1 MLWASV
7 RARMCACTWMPATY
21 FFVGMSCFFFFFFFF
36 FFFRCLCAY
45 AACKFFFNNFKEK
58 SLSWVHVCLCA
69 QACVPGI
76 FFRGRCFWRMH
87 VYACS
92 HDMHILYGCV
102 HTRGTTMLHTIAP
115 HTCARWASFERQTYF
130 SNFNFVFFMI
140 FIWFGLLLDL
150 FIHEVLLAYSLSSM
164 LLLLFL
170 QLHTKIRASHYLV
183 NIMEEVQFVSSN
195 IEKAFEQSLRMWSD
209 VGGTQH
215 ETIYL
220 LIIKWI
226 YFMNSYLECTV
237 LVFFF
242 LIKSENSLMHGLF
255 HNCSFMHKL
264 LIISC
269 TGTCPVCAVNMSVH
283 LMTAFPLKLS
293 VTNSWTAC
301 RFLAWIYSWYYEQ

>member
-1 MLWASV
+1 MHNLSGRFFFLARV
-7 RARMCACTWMPATY
+7 VCCIQLLHTRAHAEQVLRGRLTFP
-21 FFVGMSCFFFFFFFF
+21 FLISFFFFFFF
-36 FFFRCLCAY
+36 L
-45 AACKFFFNNFKEK
+45 
-58 SLSWVHVCLCA
+58 
-69 QACVPGI
+69 
-76 FFRGRCFWRMH
+76 
-87 VYACS
+87 
-92 HDMHILYGCV
+92 
-102 HTRGTTMLHTIAP
+102 
-115 HTCARWASFERQTYF
+115 
-130 SNFNFVFFMI
+130 I
-140 FIWFGLLLDL
+140 FIWFRLLLDL
-150 FIHEVLLAYSLSSM
+150 FIHKVLLVYSLFSM

-195 IEKAFEQSLRMWSD
+195 IEKAFEQCPCMWSD

-220 LIIKWI
+220 LIIKCI

-237 LVFFF
+237 LVFF
-242 LIKSENSLMHGLF
+242 LIKSENSLMHGPI

-293 VTNSWTAC
+293 VTNSWTVC